1 MMKANDLGLERFEE
15 LTAGYG
21 DLRVAVL
28 GDFCLDRYLEIDP
41 ARAEVSIETGLPV
54 HNVVRVRAQ
63 PGAAG
68 TILNNLVA
76 LGVGTLHPVGF
87 CGADGEGY
95 ELRRALSAMPGVR
108 IEGFV
113 ETAERRTFT
122 YCKPLVM
129 EQGAAPRE
137 LNRLDTKNWSNTP
150 ESVERRMIEEI
161 ERLGGEV
168 DAMIVLDQVVEAET
182 GVVTSAVLGAIG
194 RMSMCGTPRWIIADS
209 RRGLGG
215 YPAVCL
221 KMNRVELSKL
231 VGSKPSTDVG
241 QVERWAMELARRKGR
256 HVFVTL
262 SEDGMLGSGP
272 DGEWA
277 RVPTWPL
284 RGEIDI
290 VGAGDAVTANLVTAL
305 AAGAELGEALV
316 LANAAASI
324 VIHQLGTTGTAGVA
338 QMRELLFGGR
348 LRPGEEAGRMPVA

>member
-1 MMKANDLGLERFEE
+1 MMKANDLSSERFDA

-21 DLRVAVL
+21 KLRVAVL
-28 GDFCLDRYLEIDP
+28 GDFCLDRYMEVDP

-76 LGVGTLHPVGF
+76 LGIGSLWPIGF

-95 ELRRALSAMPGVR
+95 ELRRALGSMAGVCLDS
-108 IEGFV
+108 FL

-122 YCKPLVM
+122 YCKPLVI
-129 EQGAAPRE
+129 ESGAAPRE
-137 LNRLDTKNWSNTP
+137 LNRLDTKNWSLTP
-150 ESVERRMIEEI
+150 EPVQRWIIESVEKVA
-161 ERLGGEV
+161 GEV
-168 DAMIVLDQVVEAET
+168 DAIVVLDQVDQAGT
-182 GVVTSAVLGAIG
+182 GVVTEAVLAALG
-194 RMSMCGTPRWIIADS
+194 RLSARRPALWILADS

-221 KMNRVELSKL
+221 KMNRVELWRL
-231 VGSKPSTDVG
+231 MGG
-241 QVERWAMELARRKGR
+241 QSSSDLGEIEGWAIDLARRQGR
-256 HVFVTL
+256 QVFVTL
-262 SEDGMLGSGP
+262 SEEGMLGAGP
-272 DGEWA
+272 GGDLV
-277 RVPTWPL
+277 RVPNWPL

-290 VGAGDAVTANLVTAL
+290 VGAGDAVTANLAAAL
-305 AAGAELGEALV
+305 AAGAGLKEALV

-338 QMRELLFGGR
+338 QLRR
-348 LRPGEEAGRMPVA
+348 LIFEGAHLQV